1 LADQANAMVPELNA
15 ATDKY
20 NGVYNTFQ
28 SKLDSYNSTISQ
40 FDADKA
46 KLTQLQTDYEK
57 QNVALTKETEAL
69 AAASKNID
77 AMPEPVQEAFAQLYK
92 NGTTVYY
99 SKLQL
104 KKGIFTT
111 PHLLA
116 DDKIVI
122 KSSEIIAYQ
131 NEAHYAISQTLFV
144 SGRKSFVS
152 KETLPGFATRIVKGK
167 LNVYSKPYFYGH
179 GSVNEY
185 FIQSNNDGKIYAYSP
200 VQLKQLIQE
209 NETALNYFIEAA
221 SETETPNLIVQ
232 TADIFNNQSVVSSK

>member
-1 LADQANAMVPELNA
+1 MKKYILNLCIFSSVVIALSSCAVNQALV
-15 ATDKY
+15 K
-20 NGVYNTFQ
+20 
-28 SKLDSYNSTISQ
+28 
-40 FDADKA
+40 
-46 KLTQLQTDYEK
+46 QLQHELK
-57 QNVALTKETEAL
+57 SSKELPGSSFVT
-69 AAASKNID
+69 
-77 AMPEPVQEAFAQLYK
+77 YK

-144 SGRKSFVS
+144 NGRKSFVS

-179 GSVNEY
+179 GSVDEY